1 MTYKLTYSSE
11 TVRTSDGA
19 VIPASTEN
27 GDYTAYLAWLSEG
40 NTPEP
45 ADVPPPPTKAERIR
59 ALEAQAS
66 DAQAKVTRQA
76 LLALALEKACADP
89 AAAGLT
95 PSEVHEI
102 LMTGDNGYRALY
114 LLEQQVEAIRA
125 E

>member
-1 MTYKLTYSSE
+1 MYKLTPYSSII
-11 TVRTSDGA
+11 RSIDGA
-19 VIPASTEN
+19 CIPADPANT
-27 GDYTAYLAWLSEG
+27 DYAAYLAWLAEG

-66 DAQAKVTRQA
+66 DAQTKVTRQA
-76 LLALALEKACADP
+76 LLALALEKACAAL

-95 PSEVHEI
+95 PSEVHEV
-102 LMTGDNGYRALY
+102 LMTGDNGYRALF
-114 LLEQQVEAIRA
+114 LLEQKVEDIRA

>member
-1 MTYKLTYSSE
+1 MYQLTNS
-11 TVRTSDGA
+11 TSITRQSDSA
-19 VIPASTEN
+19 TIPADPANT
-27 GDYTAYLAWLSEG
+27 DYADYLAWLAEG

-76 LLALALEKACADP
+76 LLALALEKACASL

-95 PSEVHEI
+95 PSEVHEV
-102 LMTGDNGYRALY
+102 LMTGDNGYRALF
-114 LLEQQVEAIRA
+114 LLEQKVEDIRA

>member
-1 MTYKLTYSSE
+1 MYKLTNNP
-11 TVRTSDGA
+11 TILRLSDSA
-19 VIPASTEN
+19 SIPADPANT
-27 GDYTAYLAWLSEG
+27 DYADYLAWLAEG

-76 LLALALEKACADP
+76 LLALALEKACAAP

-95 PSEVHEI
+95 PSEVHEV
-102 LMTGDNGYRALY
+102 LMTGDNGYRALF
-114 LLEQQVEAIRA
+114 LLEQKVEDIRA

>member
-1 MTYKLTYSSE
+1 MYKLINSN
-11 TVRTSDGA
+11 TVFRADGA
-19 VIPASTEN
+19 CIPADPANT
-27 GDYTAYLAWLSEG
+27 DYAAYLAWLAEG

-95 PSEVHEI
+95 PGEVHDI
-102 LMTGDNGYRALY
+102 LMTGDNGYRVLF
-114 LLEQQVEAIRA
+114 LLECKVEDIRA

>member
-1 MTYKLTYSSE
+1 MYKLTSY
-11 TVRTSDGA
+11 TTILRLSDGA
-19 VIPASTEN
+19 CIPADPANT
-27 GDYTAYLAWLSEG
+27 DYAAYLAWLAEG

-76 LLALALEKACADP
+76 LLALALEKACAAL

-95 PSEVHEI
+95 PSEVHEV
-102 LMTGDNGYRALY
+102 LMTGDNGYRALF
-114 LLEQQVEAIRA
+114 LLEQKVEDIRA

>member
-1 MTYKLTYSSE
+1 MYQLTNNSTITRLTDS
-11 TVRTSDGA
+11 A
-19 VIPASTEN
+19 NIPADPANT
-27 GDYTAYLAWLSEG
+27 DYAAYLAWLAEG

-76 LLALALEKACADP
+76 LLALALEKACAAL

-95 PSEVHEI
+95 PSEVHEV
-102 LMTGDNGYRALY
+102 LMTGDNGYRALF
-114 LLEQQVEAIRA
+114 LLEQKVEDIRA

>member
-1 MTYKLTYSSE
+1 MNYKLTN
-11 TVRTSDGA
+11 TTSILRNDGA
-19 VIPASTEN
+19 FIPADPANT
-27 GDYTAYLAWLSEG
+27 DYADYLAWLAEG

-66 DAQAKVTRQA
+66 DAQTKVTRQA
-76 LLALALEKACADP
+76 LLALALEKACAAL

-95 PSEVHEI
+95 PSEVHEV
-102 LMTGDNGYRALY
+102 LMTGDNGYRALF
-114 LLEQQVEAIRA
+114 LLEQKVEDIRA

>member
-1 MTYKLTYSSE
+1 MYQLTNS
-11 TVRTSDGA
+11 TSITRQSDSA
-19 VIPASTEN
+19 TIPADPANT
-27 GDYTAYLAWLSEG
+27 DYAAYLAWLAEG

-76 LLALALEKACADP
+76 LLALALEKACAAL

-95 PSEVHEI
+95 PSEVHEV
-102 LMTGDNGYRALY
+102 LMTGDNGYRALF
-114 LLEQQVEAIRA
+114 LLEQKVEDIRA

>member
-1 MTYKLTYSSE
+1 MYQLTNNSTITRLTDS
-11 TVRTSDGA
+11 A
-19 VIPASTEN
+19 NIPADPANT
-27 GDYTAYLAWLSEG
+27 DYAAYLAWLAEG

-76 LLALALEKACADP
+76 LLALALEKACAAP

-95 PSEVHEI
+95 PSEVHEV
-102 LMTGDNGYRALY
+102 LMTGDNGYRALF
-114 LLEQQVEAIRA
+114 LLEQKVEDIRA